1 MNPKS
6 KLLGG
11 GCRLQ
16 EEAGGLHDI
25 LSLHSPMLLRQ
36 VKRKK
41 VTARTARK

>member
-11 GCRLQ
+11 GCMLQ
-16 EEAGGLHDI
+16 KEAGGFHGT
-25 LSLHSPMLLRQ
+25 LSLHSPVLLRQ

-41 VTARTARK
+41 VTARTSRK